1 MLVELHVENFAVV
14 ERLRLRFHTGLNLL
28 TGETGSG
35 KSIIVDSLGLLFGGR
50 ASADVV
56 RTGTERA
63 RISGIFS
70 VPEAPAFRALLE
82 EAGITLEDNELIVER
97 EIMAS
102 GKSRALLANRPAT
115 ATLLKSLAPWLGDI
129 HGQNEQQRLHSPE
142 SQREMIDTFGA
153 TYRLLEQVGGLYD
166 AWRACSRELE
176 DLDRTEQEQLRLAD
190 LWNFQRKEI
199 EEVDPQPAEDNELTD
214 EKRVLQNVTRL
225 SEHAEAAFTAL
236 YDAPDSAVAQAR
248 IAAKRVQEL
257 VRIDPSLQEVA
268 DLLKPAIIGLEEA
281 GLTLRDYLG
290 KLHANPERLDEVET
304 RLAAIDRLRR
314 KYGATID
321 EIQAFLAQLH
331 GKMLTVEQAG
341 EKRAEIEARR
351 QTLAAEFIAAAAQL
365 TAARKDAAKKLE
377 KRVEKELAAL
387 AMAGTR
393 FRVAL
398 SAAPWS
404 TEGADAVRFLVS
416 ANLGEEPRELDKV
429 ASGGE
434 VSRIALA
441 IKTCI
446 EGERPGA
453 THHLLVFDE
462 VDAGIGGEA
471 AEAVGRRLKALS
483 RSHQVLCVTHQA
495 NIASFADHHYRV
507 EKRESNGRTVAAVS
521 ELLGEERTREIG
533 RMLSGQRLTPEAL
546 RHAEQ
551 LIEAGHL
558 A

>member
-63 RISGIFS
+63 RISGVFS
-70 VPEAPAFRALLE
+70 VPQAPAFRALLE
-82 EAGITLEDNELIVER
+82 EAGITLEDDELIVER

-153 TYRLLEQVGGLYD
+153 TYRLLEQVGGLFD

-176 DLDRTEQEQLRLAD
+176 HLDRTEQEQLRLAD
-190 LWNFQRKEI
+190 LWSFQRKEI
-199 EEVDPQPAEDNELTD
+199 EEVDPQPAEDNNLTD

-225 SEHAEAAFTAL
+225 SEHAETAFTAL

-290 KLHANPERLDEVET
+290 KLHADPQRLDEVET

-314 KYGATID
+314 KYGATIE
-321 EIQAFLAQLH
+321 EIRTFFAQLS

-398 SAAPWS
+398 SPAPWS

-446 EGERPGA
+446 EDERPGS

-495 NIASFADHHYRV
+495 NIAAFADHHYRV
-507 EKRESNGRTVAAVS
+507 EKRESNGRTVAAVT

>member
-63 RISGIFS
+63 RISGVFS
-70 VPEAPAFRALLE
+70 VPQAPAFRALLE
-82 EAGITLEDNELIVER
+82 EAGITLEDDELIVER

-142 SQREMIDTFGA
+142 SQREMVDTFGA
-153 TYRLLEQVGGLYD
+153 TYRLLEQVGGLYN
-166 AWRACSRELE
+166 AWRACSWELE
-176 DLDRTEQEQLRLAD
+176 ELDRTEQEQLRLAD
-190 LWNFQRKEI
+190 LWSFQRKEI

-214 EKRVLQNVTRL
+214 EKRILQNVTRL
-225 SEHAEAAFTAL
+225 SEHAETAFTAL

-257 VRIDPSLQEVA
+257 VRIDPNLQEVA

-290 KLHANPERLDEVET
+290 KLHADPQRLDEVES

-314 KYGATID
+314 KYGATIE
-321 EIQAFLAQLH
+321 EIRAFLSQLL
-331 GKMLTVEQAG
+331 GKMLTVQEAG

-351 QTLAAEFIAAAAQL
+351 QSLAAEFIAAAQL
-365 TAARKDAAKKLE
+365 TAARKDAAKRLE

-393 FRVAL
+393 FRIAL

-446 EGERPGA
+446 EGERPGS
-453 THHLLVFDE
+453 TQHLLVFDE

-471 AEAVGRRLKALS
+471 AEAVGRRLKSLS

-521 ELLGEERTREIG
+521 ELLGDERTREIG

>member
-63 RISGIFS
+63 RISGVFS
-70 VPEAPAFRALLE
+70 VPQAPAFRALLE
-82 EAGITLEDNELIVER
+82 EAGITLEDDELIVER

-153 TYRLLEQVGGLYD
+153 TFRLLEQVGGLYD

-190 LWNFQRKEI
+190 LWSFQRKEI
-199 EEVDPQPAEDNELTD
+199 EEIDPQPAEDNNLID

-225 SEHAEAAFTAL
+225 TEHAETAFTAL

-248 IAAKRVQEL
+248 IAAKRVLEL
-257 VRIDPSLQEVA
+257 VRIDPCLQEVA

-290 KLHANPERLDEVET
+290 KLHADPQRLDEVET

-314 KYGATID
+314 KYGATIE
-321 EIQAFLAQLH
+321 EIRAFLAQLM

-341 EKRAEIEARR
+341 EKRTEIEARR
-351 QTLAAEFIAAAAQL
+351 QKLAAEFIAVAALL

-398 SAAPWS
+398 SPAPWS
-404 TEGADAVRFLVS
+404 TAGADAVRFLVS

-453 THHLLVFDE
+453 TQHLLVFDE

-507 EKRESNGRTVAAVS
+507 EKRESNGRTVAAVT